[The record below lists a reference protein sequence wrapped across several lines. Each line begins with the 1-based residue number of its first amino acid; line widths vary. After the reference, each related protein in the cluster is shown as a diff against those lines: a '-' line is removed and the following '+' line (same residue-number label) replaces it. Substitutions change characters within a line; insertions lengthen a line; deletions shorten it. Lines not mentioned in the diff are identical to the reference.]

1 MTLLE
6 KMDRLVY
13 ATRIDKLL
21 FRKIRPRGFRWTPL
35 LVIAA
40 LIIGYA
46 LMATPS
52 GIFAPPFWIGWL
64 LFYGAFLAATFVR
77 AYGPRFTASADEP
90 LDERELA
97 IKTRAHALSGTI
109 IATVAML
116 GCFYMASAG
125 AWWIWHPRTPMD
137 WINLGF
143 GFQAVGI
150 LLPTWVAS
158 WLEPQP
164 DADDED

>member
-21 FRKIRPRGFRWTPL
+21 FRQIRPRSFRWTPL
-35 LVIAA
+35 VVIAA
-40 LIIGYA
+40 LVAGYA
-46 LMATPS
+46 LMTTPA
-52 GIFAPPFWIGWL
+52 GIFDPAFWIGWL
-64 LFYGAFLAATFVR
+64 LFYGAFVASGVVR
-77 AYGPRFTASADEP
+77 AYGPRFNATSDRP

-97 IKTRAHALSGTI
+97 VKTRAHAQSGTI

-116 GCFYMASAG
+116 GCFYLASSG
-125 AWWIWHPRTPMD
+125 VPWLWHPRVPLD

-150 LLPTWVAS
+150 LLPSWIAS

-164 DADDED
+164 ADDDED